1 MNGWLRRARGA
12 VGMGITWALG
22 WALAGVVIGLLST
35 LLPGA
40 VWEAFF
46 RIFDAPLPALAIPG
60 FFAGT
65 IFSVVLGVAARRR
78 RFDQLSLTRFAL
90 WGALGG
96 LALSLVPATL
106 VFLDLATLNDGA
118 AGIWPVTAVIAA
130 PLALLSALSAA
141 GSLAIARRAE
151 RSALGA
157 GRQRDLISS

>member
-1 MNGWLRRARGA
+1 MNGWVRRARGA

-22 WALAGVVIGLLST
+22 WALGGVVIGVLST

-40 VWEAFF
+40 VWDAFF

-60 FFAGT
+60 FFAGA

-78 RFDQLSLTRFAL
+78 RFEQLSLTRFAL

-106 VFLDLATLNDGA
+106 VLLGLATLGDGA
-118 AGIWPVTAVIAA
+118 AGIWPLTAVIAA
-130 PLALLSALSAA
+130 PLALLSALSAT

-157 GRQRDLISS
+157 GERRDLISP